1 MIEVLKQRLVACK
14 KDERH
19 LNHAETRYWL
29 QQYKLLAEDAI
40 KAIAELESQEPDVVM
55 HWHSHTWTII
65 NPPPKNSSDVNLY
78 YASPQRTE
86 PEPVKKG
93 LFIDLIAQ
101 HKGLAEELKAI
112 DAQALQRTWVEL
124 TDEEIARACGWSAH
138 GWWTHPMTYEIK
150 IAKAIEAKLKQ
161 KNNA

>member
-40 KAIAELESQEPDVVM
+40 KAIAESESQEPDVVM

-78 YASPQRTE
+78 YASPQRK
-86 PEPVKKG
+86 P
-93 LFIDLIAQ
+93 
-101 HKGLAEELKAI
+101 
-112 DAQALQRTWVEL
+112 L
-124 TDEEIARACGWSAH
+124 TDEECADLWDMQVIHITDRVSAKQFIRDIEAAH
-138 GWWTHPMTYEIK
+138 GIK
-150 IAKAIEAKLKQ
+150 EQ
-161 KNNA
+161 S